1 MIRSLACLRKSS
13 EWYVRRD
20 AVGVSVLHVVGADKT
35 MISSNSAQVH
45 HSSVVGHLHGL
56 PDTGLLALHH
66 TQFISRVVN
75 AKRDHF
81 ISWQPLP
88 AETDVRTENSLTGP
102 SESLK
107 ASRYLPWTFENAKS
121 GE

>member
-102 SESLK
+102 PESLK
-107 ASRYLPWTFENAKS
+107 ASRYFAKS